1 MRSDLCR
8 SRRSRTIASRSHGR
22 AAARSDSRG
31 AGVAGTDARRR
42 PSGALAGDGN
52 RLRTVRARGRIA
64 SRSGGRSGQRR
75 TTQRTSL
82 DCAAVKTM
90 MNEEQLAVPAEL
102 EMKSSTG
109 PTIAAD
115 VTDESRVPQIP
126 EELSIL
132 PVQGFVVF
140 PGTIVPLNVRRPAS
154 IQLLDETLP
163 RTKVIGVLTQ
173 RDEAKEDPEPQDLY
187 HVGTA
192 AMALKM
198 IRQADDHLLIIAQG
212 LSRFTLRKIVATS
225 PFIRAEVDLV
235 KSISL
240 PESKEWKATFRNLR
254 DSAAR
259 LFELTP
265 EAPEQARL
273 MILNIATPE
282 QLADFL
288 APNLNADVAQK
299 QALLEEADVEKRVRA
314 VQKHISAQLEIAQI
328 KEKLQKDVAS
338 QFSDAQRRA
347 YLRSQ
352 IKAIQHELGEAE
364 TGSEEQM
371 EQLRDRLKEA
381 NPPED
386 VMKQAEREL
395 KRLDFIPPASPE
407 FSVIV
412 SYIEIVADL
421 PWTKLSQD
429 NLDLDQAQQILDR
442 DHYDLEK
449 VKKRLIEYLAV
460 RKLNPTGHG
469 PILCFLG
476 PPGVGKTSLGQSI
489 ADALGRKFVRIS
501 LCGMRDEAEIR
512 GHRRTYIGS
521 IAGRIIQELRRAGTR
536 NPVFMLD
543 EIDKIGADFRGDPAS
558 ALLEVLDPRQNNAFV
573 DRYLDVPFD
582 LSQVIFIGT
591 ANYIEGVPEP
601 LRDRIEVISI
611 PGYTEREKLEI
622 AKRDL
627 VKRQLEENG
636 LKPEQI
642 EWQEDALR
650 HIINDYTHEAGVR
663 ELERQIASVCRGIAS
678 QVARGKTEHVTVT
691 PELVGEMLGPA
702 KYVRETKLKT
712 SKPGVVTGLAYTPAG
727 GEVLHIEATRY
738 PGKGNITLT
747 GHIGEVMKESVQAAF
762 SLVRSRN
769 SEIGAKAEDFRN
781 IDVHVHV
788 PAGAVPKD
796 GPSAGVAMFTALAS
810 LFSNTPVRPDVAMT
824 GEITLRGLV
833 LPIGGLKEKSLAAM
847 RAGISTVII
856 PKLNE
861 KDLVDVPEEAKQK
874 LKFIPVE
881 NVDEVLE
888 AALDKN
894 SAAPASESKA
904 A

>member
-1 MRSDLCR
+1 MSTKEI
-8 SRRSRTIASRSHGR
+8 S
-22 AAARSDSRG
+22 
-31 AGVAGTDARRR
+31 
-42 PSGALAGDGN
+42 ALQPG
-52 RLRTVRARGRIA
+52 
-64 SRSGGRSGQRR
+64 
-75 TTQRTSL
+75 
-82 DCAAVKTM
+82 
-90 MNEEQLAVPAEL
+90 AEL
-102 EMKSSTG
+102 KPAPPS
-109 PTIAAD
+109 TIAAL
-115 VTDESRVPQIP
+115 TDQSQLPPIP

-132 PVQGFVVF
+132 PIRGFVVF
-140 PGTIVPLNVRRPAS
+140 PGTVLPLNVQRAAS
-154 IQLLDETLP
+154 LKLLDDTLP
-163 RTKVIGVLTQ
+163 RTKVIGLLTQ

-187 HVGTA
+187 SVGTA
-192 AMALKM
+192 ALVLKLV
-198 IRQADDHLLIIAQG
+198 RQSEDHVLVIVQG
-212 LSRFTLRKIVATS
+212 LRRFSLRKIVATS
-225 PFIRAEVDLV
+225 PFLRAEVDLPNSV
-235 KSISL
+235 AP
-240 PESKEWKATFRNLR
+240 PESKEWEATFRNLR

-259 LFELTP
+259 LFELIP
-265 EAPEQARL
+265 DAPEQVRL
-273 MILNIATPE
+273 MILNIDNAE

-288 APNLNADVAQK
+288 APNLTIDVGEK
-299 QALLEEADVEKRVRA
+299 QAILEELDVEKRVRA
-314 VQKHISAQLEIAQI
+314 VQQHISAQLEIAEIQQR
-328 KEKLQKDVAS
+328 LQKDVAS

-352 IKAIQHELGEAE
+352 LKAIQRELGEAE
-364 TGSEEQM
+364 AGGEEQAQ
-371 EQLRDRLKEA
+371 QLRKRLEEA
-381 NPPED
+381 NPPEE

-412 SYIEIVADL
+412 SYIEIIADL
-421 PWTKLSQD
+421 PWNKLSED

-460 RKLNPTGHG
+460 RKLNPQGHG
-469 PILCFLG
+469 AILCFLG

-501 LCGMRDEAEIR
+501 LGGMRDEAEIR

-521 IAGRIIQELRRAGTR
+521 MPGRIIQELRRCGTR

-558 ALLEVLDPRQNNAFV
+558 ALLEVLDPRQNNSFV

-591 ANYIEGVPEP
+591 ANYIEGIPEP

-611 PGYTEREKLEI
+611 PGYTEREKVEI
-622 AKRDL
+622 ARRYL

-636 LKPEQI
+636 LKPEQC
-642 EWQEDALR
+642 EFQEDALR
-650 HIINDYTHEAGVR
+650 RIINDYTHEAGVR
-663 ELERQIASVCRGIAS
+663 ELERQIAAVSRGIAS
-678 QVARGKTEHVTVT
+678 QVARGKTERVIVT
-691 PELVGEMLGPA
+691 PELVAEMLGPA
-702 KYVRETKLKT
+702 RYVRETKLKT

-747 GHIGEVMKESVQAAF
+747 GHIGEVMKESVQAAL
-762 SLVRSRN
+762 SLLRSRDGQLGVN
-769 SEIGAKAEDFRN
+769 SEDFRKMD
-781 IDVHVHV
+781 IHVHV

-796 GPSAGVAMFTALAS
+796 GPSAGIAMFTALAS
-810 LFSNTPVRPDVAMT
+810 LFSNRPVRPDVAMT

-861 KDLVDVPEEAKQK
+861 KDLVDVPEEVKQK
-874 LKFIPVE
+874 IKFVPVE
-881 NVDEVLE
+881 NVDEVLAE
-888 AALDKN
+888 ALEKN
-894 SAAPASESKA
+894 GASSASERKST
-904 A
+904 

>member
-1 MRSDLCR
+1 MSAQDF
-8 SRRSRTIASRSHGR
+8 
-22 AAARSDSRG
+22 
-31 AGVAGTDARRR
+31 VF
-42 PSGALAGDGN
+42 
-52 RLRTVRARGRIA
+52 
-64 SRSGGRSGQRR
+64 
-75 TTQRTSL
+75 
-82 DCAAVKTM
+82 
-90 MNEEQLAVPAEL
+90 EPAEL
-102 EMKSSTG
+102 EMKSGTA
-109 PTIAAD
+109 PTPSIAAD
-115 VTDESRVPQIP
+115 MSDDAKVPKVP

-132 PVQGFVVF
+132 PVRGFVVF

-154 IQLLDETLP
+154 IALLDDTLP
-163 RTKVIGVLTQ
+163 RTKVIGLVSQ
-173 RDEAKEDPEPQDLY
+173 RDEGKEDPEPHDLY

-192 AMALKM
+192 ALVLKM
-198 IRQADDHLLIIAQG
+198 IRQADDHVVIIARGIQ
-212 LSRFTLRKIVATS
+212 RFAMRKIIATS
-225 PFIRAEVDLV
+225 PFIRAEIDLM
-235 KSISL
+235 KSTS
-240 PESKEWKATFRNLR
+240 PPSTKEWEATFRNLR
-254 DSAAR
+254 DSSAR

-273 MILNIATPE
+273 MVLNISEPE

-288 APNLNADVAQK
+288 APNLNVEVAEKQK
-299 QALLEEADVEKRVRA
+299 ILEEPEVAKRVDV

-328 KEKLQKDVAS
+328 QEKLQKDVAS

-352 IKAIQHELGEAE
+352 IKAIQHELGEGE
-364 TGSEEQM
+364 TGSEEQVT
-371 EQLRDRLKEA
+371 QLRERLEKA
-381 NPPED
+381 KPPSE
-386 VMKQAEREL
+386 VMTQAEREL

-407 FSVIV
+407 YSVIV
-412 SYIEIVADL
+412 SYIEIIADL
-421 PWTKLSQD
+421 PWNNLSED
-429 NLDLDQAQQILDR
+429 HIDLDQAQQILDR

-449 VKKRLIEYLAV
+449 VKRRLIEYLAV
-460 RKLNPTGHG
+460 RKLNPNGHG

-501 LCGMRDEAEIR
+501 LGGMRDEAEIR

-521 IAGRIIQELRRAGTR
+521 MPGRIIQELRRAGTR

-558 ALLEVLDPRQNNAFV
+558 AMLEVLDPRQNNAFV

-601 LRDRIEVISI
+601 LRDRIEVISL
-611 PGYTEREKLEI
+611 PGYTEREKVEI
-622 AKRDL
+622 AKRYL
-627 VKRQLEENG
+627 VRRQLEENG
-636 LKPEQI
+636 LKPEQCKFHDEGI
-642 EWQEDALR
+642 RQ
-650 HIINDYTHEAGVR
+650 IINDYTHEAGVR
-663 ELERQIASVCRGIAS
+663 ELERQIGAICRSVASKC
-678 QVARGKTEHVTVT
+678 ARGECQHVDVT
-691 PELVGEMLGPA
+691 PEFVAQTLGPA
-702 KYVRETKLKT
+702 RYVRESKLKT
-712 SKPGVVTGLAYTPAG
+712 SQPGVVTGLAYTPYG

-738 PGKGNITLT
+738 AGKGNVTLT
-747 GHIGEVMKESVQAAF
+747 GQIGNVMKESVQAAL

-769 SEIGAKAEDFRN
+769 GQIGITPEEFKDMD
-781 IDVHVHV
+781 IHVHV

-796 GPSAGVAMFTALAS
+796 GPSAGIAMFTALAS
-810 LFSNTPVRPDVAMT
+810 LFTNKPVRPDVAMT

-874 LKFIPVE
+874 LKFVPVE
-881 NVDEVLE
+881 NVDEVL
-888 AALDKN
+888 AVALEKTTN
-894 SAAPASESKA
+894 PEPAKQPSTPNGDGKD
-904 A
+904 

>member
-1 MRSDLCR
+1 MSSKKLSTFR
-8 SRRSRTIASRSHGR
+8 
-22 AAARSDSRG
+22 
-31 AGVAGTDARRR
+31 AGVESK
-42 PSGALAGDGN
+42 PGAE
-52 RLRTVRARGRIA
+52 
-64 SRSGGRSGQRR
+64 S
-75 TTQRTSL
+75 
-82 DCAAVKTM
+82 
-90 MNEEQLAVPAEL
+90 
-102 EMKSSTG
+102 
-109 PTIAAD
+109 TIAAG
-115 VTDESRVPQIP
+115 TGESQMPHIP

-132 PVQGFVVF
+132 PVRGLVIF
-140 PGTIVPLNVRRPAS
+140 PGTIIPLTIQRAAS
-154 IQLLDETLP
+154 LKLLDDTLP
-163 RTKVIGVLTQ
+163 RTKVIGLLTQ
-173 RDEAKEDPEPQDLY
+173 RDEAKDDPTPPDLY
-187 HVGTA
+187 TVGTA
-192 AMALKM
+192 ALVLKLL
-198 IRQADDHLLIIAQG
+198 RQEEDNVLVIVQG
-212 LSRFTLRKIVATS
+212 LRRFSLRKIVATS
-225 PFIRAEVDLV
+225 PFLRAEVDLPE
-235 KSISL
+235 SIM
-240 PESKEWKATFRNLR
+240 PAPSKEWEATFRNLR

-259 LFELTP
+259 LFELAP
-265 EAPEQARL
+265 DAPEQARM
-273 MILNIATPE
+273 MILNIESPE

-288 APNLNADVAQK
+288 APNLNVDVEHK
-299 QALLEEADVEKRVRA
+299 QTLLEELDVEKRVRA
-314 VQKHISAQLEIAQI
+314 VQKQISAQLEIAEIQQ
-328 KEKLQKDVAS
+328 KLQKDVAS

-352 IKAIQHELGEAE
+352 IKAIQRELGEAE
-364 TGSEEQM
+364 GGGEEQAQ
-371 EQLRDRLKEA
+371 QLRGRLEEA
-381 NPPED
+381 KPPEE

-412 SYIEIVADL
+412 SYIEIIADL
-421 PWTKLSQD
+421 PWNNFSQD
-429 NLDLDQAQQILDR
+429 NLDLDQAQKILDR

-460 RKLNPTGHG
+460 RKLNPQGHG
-469 PILCFLG
+469 AILCFLG

-501 LCGMRDEAEIR
+501 LGGMRDEAEIR

-521 IAGRIIQELRRAGTR
+521 MPGRIIQELRRCGTR

-543 EIDKIGADFRGDPAS
+543 EIDKVGADFRGDPAS

-591 ANYIEGVPEP
+591 ANYIDGVPEP
-601 LRDRIEVISI
+601 LRDRIEVISL

-622 AKRDL
+622 AKRYL
-627 VKRQLEENG
+627 VPRQLEENG
-636 LKPEQI
+636 LKPEQC

-650 HIINDYTHEAGVR
+650 HVINDYTHEAGVR
-663 ELERQIASVCRGIAS
+663 ELERQIGAICRGVAA
-678 QVARGKTEHVTVT
+678 QVARGKTDHVTVT
-691 PELVGEMLGPA
+691 PDVVAEMLGPA

-738 PGKGNITLT
+738 PGKGNIILT
-747 GHIGEVMKESVQAAF
+747 GHIGEVMKESVQAAL
-762 SLVRSRN
+762 SLLRSREGQLGVN
-769 SEIGAKAEDFRN
+769 PEDFRKMD
-781 IDVHVHV
+781 IHVHV

-796 GPSAGVAMFTALAS
+796 GPSAGIAMFTALAS
-810 LFSNTPVRPDVAMT
+810 LFSKTPVRPDVAMT

-874 LKFIPVE
+874 LKFVPVE
-881 NVDEVLE
+881 NVDEVL
-888 AALDKN
+888 AVALEKDGAT
-894 SAAPASESKA
+894 SASERKSA
-904 A
+904 

>member
-1 MRSDLCR
+1 MSAKEL
-8 SRRSRTIASRSHGR
+8 SALKAAVEAKAGAESP
-22 AAARSDSRG
+22 AAAGMDQSVMPR
-31 AGVAGTDARRR
+31 
-42 PSGALAGDGN
+42 
-52 RLRTVRARGRIA
+52 
-64 SRSGGRSGQRR
+64 
-75 TTQRTSL
+75 
-82 DCAAVKTM
+82 
-90 MNEEQLAVPAEL
+90 
-102 EMKSSTG
+102 
-109 PTIAAD
+109 
-115 VTDESRVPQIP
+115 IP

-132 PVQGFVVF
+132 PVRGLVIF
-140 PGTIVPLNVRRPAS
+140 PGTIIPLTIQRPAS
-154 IQLLDETLP
+154 LKLLDDTLP
-163 RTKVIGVLTQ
+163 RTKVIGLVTQ
-173 RDEAKEDPEPQDLY
+173 RDETKEEPTPEDLY
-187 HVGTA
+187 TVGTV
-192 AMALKM
+192 ALVLKLL
-198 IRQADDHLLIIAQG
+198 RQAEDNVLVIVQG
-212 LSRFTLRKIVATS
+212 LRRFALRKIVATS
-225 PFIRAEVDLV
+225 PFFRAEVDLPE
-235 KSISL
+235 SIS
-240 PESKEWKATFRNLR
+240 PPASKEWEAAFRNLR

-259 LFELTP
+259 LFELAP
-265 EAPEQARL
+265 DAPEQARL
-273 MILNIATPE
+273 MILNIESPE

-288 APNLNADVAQK
+288 APNLNVDVAQK
-299 QALLEEADVEKRVRA
+299 QALLEELHIEKRVRA
-314 VQKHISAQLEIAQI
+314 IQKQISAQLEIAEIQQ
-328 KEKLQKDVAS
+328 KLQKDVAS

-352 IKAIQHELGEAE
+352 IKAIQRELGEDGG
-364 TGSEEQM
+364 GSDEQAQ
-371 EQLRDRLKEA
+371 QLRARLEEA
-381 NPPED
+381 KPPEE

-412 SYIEIVADL
+412 SYIEIIADL
-421 PWTKLSQD
+421 PWNKLSED
-429 NLDLDQAQQILDR
+429 NLDLEQAQKILDR
-442 DHYDLEK
+442 DHYNLEK

-460 RKLNPTGHG
+460 RKLNPQGHG
-469 PILCFLG
+469 AILCFLG

-501 LCGMRDEAEIR
+501 LGGMRDEAEIR

-521 IAGRIIQELRRAGTR
+521 MPGRIIQELRRCGTR

-591 ANYIEGVPEP
+591 ANYIDGVPEP
-601 LRDRIEVISI
+601 LRDRIEVISL

-622 AKRDL
+622 AKRYL
-627 VKRQLEENG
+627 VRQQVEENG

-642 EWQEDALR
+642 EWQDEAIR

-678 QVARGKTEHVTVT
+678 QVARGKIERAAIT
-691 PELVGEMLGPA
+691 PEVVAEMLGPA

-738 PGKGNITLT
+738 PGKGNVTLT

-810 LFSNTPVRPDVAMT
+810 LFANTPVRPDVAMT

-874 LKFIPVE
+874 LKFVPVE
-881 NVDEVLE
+881 NVDEVL
-888 AALDKN
+888 AVALEN
-894 SAAPASESKA
+894 NGAAPALERKSA
-904 A
+904 

>member
-1 MRSDLCR
+1 M
-8 SRRSRTIASRSHGR
+8 I
-22 AAARSDSRG
+22 
-31 AGVAGTDARRR
+31 
-42 PSGALAGDGN
+42 
-52 RLRTVRARGRIA
+52 
-64 SRSGGRSGQRR
+64 
-75 TTQRTSL
+75 
-82 DCAAVKTM
+82 
-90 MNEEQLAVPAEL
+90 NEEQIALASEL

-115 VTDESRVPQIP
+115 MTDESLVPQIP

-132 PVQGFVVF
+132 PVRGFVVF

-163 RTKVIGVLTQ
+163 RTKVIGLLTQ
-173 RDEAKEDPEPQDLY
+173 RDEAMEDPGPQDLY

-192 AMALKM
+192 ALVLKL
-198 IRQADDHLLIIAQG
+198 IRQADDHVVIIARG
-212 LSRFTLRKIVATS
+212 LDRFSLRKIVATS
-225 PFIRAEVDLV
+225 PFIRAEVDLL
-235 KSISL
+235 KSISP
-240 PESKEWKATFRNLR
+240 PESKEWEAEFRNLR

-273 MILNIATPE
+273 MILNISSPE

-288 APNLNADVAQK
+288 APNLNIDVAQR
-299 QALLEEADVEKRVRA
+299 QAILEEPDVEKRIRI

-328 KEKLQKDVAS
+328 QEKLQKDVAS

-371 EQLRDRLKEA
+371 EQLRARLKEA
-381 NPPED
+381 NPPPE

-421 PWTKLSQD
+421 PWNKLSQD

-501 LCGMRDEAEIR
+501 LGGMRDEAEIR

-521 IAGRIIQELRRAGTR
+521 MPGRIIQELRRAGTR

-558 ALLEVLDPRQNNAFV
+558 ALLEVLDPRQNNTFV

-582 LSQVIFIGT
+582 LSQVIFIAT
-591 ANYIEGVPEP
+591 ANYIDGVPEP
-601 LRDRIEVISI
+601 MRDRMEVISL

-622 AKRDL
+622 AKRYL
-627 VKRQLEENG
+627 VRRQMEENG
-636 LKPEQI
+636 LKPEQVD
-642 EWQEDALR
+642 WQDDALR
-650 HIINDYTHEAGVR
+650 QIINDYTHEAGVR
-663 ELERQIASVCRGIAS
+663 ELERQIGAICRGIAS
-678 QVARGKTEHVTVT
+678 RVAHGKTEHVTVT
-691 PELVGEMLGPA
+691 PQLGAQMLGPA

-738 PGKGNITLT
+738 PGKGNVTLT
-747 GHIGEVMKESVQAAF
+747 GHIGEVMKESVQAAL
-762 SLVRSRN
+762 SLVRSRDG
-769 SEIGAKAEDFRN
+769 EIGVKPEDFRDMD
-781 IDVHVHV
+781 IHVHV

-796 GPSAGVAMFTALAS
+796 GPSAGIAMFTALAS
-810 LFSNTPVRPDVAMT
+810 LFTNKPVRPDVAMT
-824 GEITLRGLV
+824 GEITLRGLI

-874 LKFIPVE
+874 LKFVPVE
-881 NVDEVLE
+881 NVDEVLAVALE
-888 AALDKN
+888 KDGAAQ
-894 SAAPASESKA
+894 SASANGTDEKRKD
-904 A
+904 